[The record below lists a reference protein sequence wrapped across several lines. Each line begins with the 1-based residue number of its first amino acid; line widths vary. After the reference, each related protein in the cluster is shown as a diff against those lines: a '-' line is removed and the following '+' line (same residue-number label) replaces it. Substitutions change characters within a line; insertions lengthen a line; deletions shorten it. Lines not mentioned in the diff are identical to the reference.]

1 MDPSGQRLAWVEAD
15 LLVVL
20 DRSSGTRIAEIRLPQ
35 GLYTRIDSIDL
46 FGDLILINVY
56 ETNGGPMAKPI
67 LMSFAGTSTILE
79 LAGTA
84 TFDQ

>member
-1 MDPSGQRLAWVEAD
+1 
-15 LLVVL
+15 
-20 DRSSGTRIAEIRLPQ
+20 
-35 GLYTRIDSIDL
+35 LYTRIDSIDL

-56 ETNGGPMAKPI
+56 ETNGGPMGKPI

-79 LAGTA
+79 VAGTA